1 MTCNWPRARVLS
13 LIVICS
19 AILSGCTTMT
29 ATNAPVTRDLPRMQC
44 LIFTPLSWHDDDTRG
59 TIIGV
64 KRHNAVYAR
73 QCSSIIPIAK
83 PEIA

>member
-1 MTCNWPRARVLS
+1 
-13 LIVICS
+13 
-19 AILSGCTTMT
+19 
-29 ATNAPVTRDLPRMQC
+29 MQC